1 MKKFR
6 LMRRL
11 LAVMFSVLTIMQMG
25 SLYVYAAETEEVG
38 ETQESDMTQLN
49 QIMVTAREVEL
60 KAEPN
65 YNSETLMTYE
75 KGASVF
81 VTELVGDEW
90 VLARYQDK
98 IGYVDRTALLMQKM
112 DVSGIDAEMA
122 VEAEE
127 TKFVLEEVER
137 YQQEARRSKI
147 WGTIIVVLV
156 ISIFAIGIISTIRAG
171 RNKETDEERDEM
183 AEKRGEDGND
193 ISLNIEDLDKEAEE
207 ENK

>member
-1 MKKFR
+1 
-6 LMRRL
+6 
-11 LAVMFSVLTIMQMG
+11 MFSVLTIMQMG

-193 ISLNIEDLDKEAEE
+193 ISLNIEDLDKESEE

>member
-193 ISLNIEDLDKEAEE
+193 ISLNIEDLDKESEE

>member
-1 MKKFR
+1 
-6 LMRRL
+6 
-11 LAVMFSVLTIMQMG
+11 
-25 SLYVYAAETEEVG
+25 
-38 ETQESDMTQLN
+38 MTQLN

-193 ISLNIEDLDKEAEE
+193 ISLNIEDLDKESEE

>member
-25 SLYVYAAETEEVG
+25 SLYVYAAETEGVG

-193 ISLNIEDLDKEAEE
+193 ISLNIEDLDKESEE

>member
-6 LMRRL
+6 WMKRMF
-11 LAVMFSVLTIMQMG
+11 AVMFSVLTIMQMG

-38 ETQESDMTQLN
+38 ETQEADMTQLN

-81 VTELVGDEW
+81 VIEVVGDEW

-98 IGYVDRTALLMQKM
+98 TGYVDKTALLMQESM
-112 DVSGIDAEMA
+112 DVAGIDAEMA
-122 VEAEE
+122 IEAEE
-127 TKFVLEEVER
+127 TQFVLEEVER
-137 YQQEARRSKI
+137 YRQESRRSKI

-156 ISIFAIGIISTIRAG
+156 IGIFATGIVSSIRASK
-171 RNKETDEERDEM
+171 NKESEDEKSVTHPKSVKEIKDS
-183 AEKRGEDGND
+183 
-193 ISLNIEDLDKEAEE
+193 SLNIEDLDEGSEE
-207 ENK
+207 